1 MSFYITAPNTESSC
15 QLDACYQSCYSLME
29 TVAVLTGLNLVL
41 LSAEHQQLHQG
52 ESLNP
57 LCNLIA
63 RHGPESPIFQKCR
76 AFHRDLVSQA
86 EETGQLTV
94 KDCPLGIKS
103 FALPLR
109 DHQGKVI
116 LYVAGGYF
124 RTSHD
129 IDIPEDVISQLPVT
143 VAEARNLLQEVP
155 VLDQRKFQAVIDKLG
170 DISGIYQSEI
180 RKEEQDRKVLKVVNF
195 ISEVA
200 RQLTGE
206 INLRELL
213 LSIVD
218 KVSSAFDVEKCAIS
232 LLDDSRQ
239 FIEIFAS
246 NNQYADEIFGG
257 RIEPGVGATGI
268 VTSTGETFYS
278 YDSEKDNRLDA
289 DAIRQ
294 WDIKSLLSVPLA
306 IGDRIIGVMHLA
318 SRGRWRMF
326 ASREIEYAEALA
338 SEVSLVVEIARLYN
352 ESQKKALDL
361 TRSRDE
367 IKSYFTKIGTALA
380 TSLDLKELLKLIVE
394 MSVSLT
400 HGDAGS
406 IYLIDNKRLSRYVA
420 VAYDNP
426 RGDEDRQGELTT
438 FTKEHYLED
447 RFDPQEIKSYMGIPL
462 ERKGEIKGLLNIVD
476 RRPREFSP
484 DEVELLSIFAG
495 HAALAIDN
503 AQQFVMEQKKARE
516 ATALY
521 QAAKSI
527 GESVDLEEVLDRSA
541 RQLTDVVGIDRCII
555 LLLDYKKLDLY
566 TASELG
572 LSEEQREFFSFFR
585 IPIDEIDDHLWEKL
599 VAGRPVNLPC
609 ASSSCPAMERFFK
622 ALPSSSCLMVPLF
635 TKNQL
640 IGIIY
645 LDDSRMAHTFTDSQV
660 RLVMT
665 LALQIASA
673 IQRAT
678 LMEQMENNLDQ
689 LKALHQ
695 VSTAVTGT
703 LSLPRVFDLVVSKA
717 SSLIGAQAT
726 SMLSYEEPRQDYEM
740 QASQGLKGLLA
751 EESFHKLISNRAAK
765 RRRYMAHYISREV
778 EGEDPQVYQTL
789 KSSGMGGYVSVPL
802 ITRKKVVGVLNCFC
816 GEGDKFDSQEIRLLR
831 SFANQAAIAIE
842 NARFYAIIKN
852 KVRELATVF
861 EVGKSI
867 TSTLQLDRVIDEIT
881 SSVAKVMD
889 GDAVSIMM
897 LDEEHQELTI
907 IKTLGLGKY
916 HQGETIR
923 VGSGIAGIAAKL
935 GRPMVLHDEP
945 GSSSPYKFPE
955 QVKRDGLRTLLSVPL
970 KVRDK
975 VVGLV
980 NIYKKSI
987 YRFSPQEVN
996 LLSTIANQ
1004 AAVAIENARLYKEQ
1018 YNIAQIIQRNLM
1030 PSRDITFPGTDIGN
1044 IYIPSQILSGDYFEV
1059 INLGERHFALVI
1071 ADVSGKGTEAAIYN
1085 ARGKYII
1092 RSYAL
1097 AGYSPGHILTLL
1109 NQLMEEETATDKF
1122 ISLLYI
1128 DVDLDSMQIT
1138 YSSAGHEP
1146 LIIWDDSEKEVLTL
1160 PDSNLP
1166 IGVFPDTV
1174 YEEKVEKIE
1183 RGDILVLY
1191 TDGVTEGRSREGEFF
1206 GIDRVMEFIRENFHL
1221 SAQGI
1226 ANKLLT
1232 RVQKFTRRR
1241 ITDDF
1246 SLLVVRV

>member
-1 MSFYITAPNTESSC
+1 MSVYFPVPKKESNC
-15 QLDACYQSCYSLME
+15 QLGACYQSCYSLME
-29 TVAVLTGLNLVL
+29 TVAVLTGITLGLFSADQGQL
-41 LSAEHQQLHQG
+41 YSAEN
-52 ESLNP
+52 LNP
-57 LCNLIA
+57 FCSMLYNKN
-63 RHGPESPIFQKCR
+63 PESPLIKKCM
-76 AFHRDLVSQA
+76 AFHKNLFTAAQKTKKMQVS
-86 EETGQLTV
+86 
-94 KDCPLGIKS
+94 DCPFGIRS
-103 FALPLR
+103 FVLPLL
-109 DHQGKVI
+109 DESGEII
-116 LYVAGGYF
+116 LYVVGSNF
-124 RTSHD
+124 REDHD
-129 IDIPEDVISQLPVT
+129 VT
-143 VAEARNLLQEVP
+143 VDEETAGEAGVTPLEAVRMISNAP
-155 VLDQRKFQAVIDKLG
+155 VIKGKKFQAIIGKLS
-170 DISGIYQSEI
+170 DLAGIYLDEV
-180 RKEEQDRKVLKVVNF
+180 RKEEQDRKVLRVVNF

-206 INLRELL
+206 ISLKELL

-218 KVSSAFDVEKCAIS
+218 KVSKAFDVEKCAIS
-232 LLDDSRQ
+232 LLDESRQ

-246 NNQYADEIFGG
+246 NNEFADEIFGG
-257 RIEPGVGATGI
+257 RVEPGVGATGI

-278 YDSEKDNRLDA
+278 YDAEKDSRLTA
-289 DAIRQ
+289 ASIRQ
-294 WDIKSLLSVPLA
+294 WDIKSLLSVPLKL
-306 IGDRIIGVMHLA
+306 GVRIIGVMHLA
-318 SRGRWRMF
+318 TRGKWRMF
-326 ASREIEYAEALA
+326 PKREMEYAEALA

-352 ESQKKALDL
+352 ESQKKAVDL

-367 IKSYFTKIGTALA
+367 IKSYFTKIGSALA
-380 TSLDLKELLKLIVE
+380 TSLDLKQLLKLIVE

-406 IYLIDNKRLSRYVA
+406 IYLIEDKRLTRYVA
-420 VAYDNP
+420 VAYEDHA
-426 RGDEDRQGELTT
+426 DEGRKEAELSAFTT
-438 FTKEHYLED
+438 EHYLED
-447 RFDPQEIKSYMGIPL
+447 RFDPMEIKSYLGIPL
-462 ERKGEIKGLLNIVD
+462 ERKGEVKGLLNIVD

-484 DEVELLSIFAG
+484 EEVELLSIFAG

-503 AQQFVMEQKKARE
+503 AQLFVMEQKKARE

-527 GESVDLEEVLDRSA
+527 GESVNLEAVLDRSVK
-541 RQLTDVVGIDRCII
+541 QLTQVMGVDRCLIM
-555 LLLDYKKLDLY
+555 LLDYKKLELY
-566 TASELG
+566 TASQMG

-585 IPIDEIDDHLWEKL
+585 VPIDEINDDLWESL
-599 VAGRPVNLPC
+599 VAGKPVSLPC
-609 ASSSCPAMERFFK
+609 APNDCPAMERFLK
-622 ALPSSSCLMVPLF
+622 ALPSSSCLLVPLF

-645 LDDSRMAHTFTDSQV
+645 LDDSRLAHNFSDSQV

-665 LALQIASA
+665 LALQIAAA

-678 LMEQMENNLDQ
+678 LVEQMESNLDQ

-717 SSLIGAQAT
+717 SSLIGAPAT
-726 SMLSYEEPRQDYEM
+726 SMLSYEEPVRDYEM
-740 QASQGLKGLLA
+740 RASQGLVGQLA
-751 EESFHKLISNRAAK
+751 DESFQKLISARAAK
-765 RRRYMAHYISREV
+765 RKRYLTYYISSEI
-778 EGEDPQVYQTL
+778 EGEDTLTYNAL
-789 KSSGMGGYVSVPL
+789 KSSGMGGYISIPL

-816 GEGDKFDSQEIRLLR
+816 KEGDKFDSQEIRLLR

-842 NARFYAIIKN
+842 NAKLYAIIKN

-867 TSTLQLDRVIDEIT
+867 TSSLQLDKVLDEIT
-881 SSVAKVMD
+881 SSVAKVMN
-889 GDAVSIMM
+889 GDAISIMM
-897 LDEEHQELTI
+897 LDDERQELTI

-916 HQGETIR
+916 HQGESIR
-923 VGSGIAGIAAKL
+923 VGAGIAGIAAKL

-945 GSSSPYKFPE
+945 ESPSPYKFPE

-970 KVRDK
+970 MVREK

-980 NIYKKSI
+980 NVYKKPVFQ
-987 YRFSPQEVN
+987 FSPQEIN

-1030 PSRDITFPGTDIGN
+1030 PSREITFPGTDIGYV
-1044 IYIPSQILSGDYFEV
+1044 YIPSQILSGDYFEV
-1059 INLGERHFALVI
+1059 ISLGERHFALVI

-1092 RSYAL
+1092 RSYAS

-1122 ISLLYI
+1122 VSLLYV
-1128 DVDLDSMQIT
+1128 DVDLDSLQIT

-1146 LIIWDDSEKEVLTL
+1146 LIIWDDSEKDAVLL
-1160 PDSNLP
+1160 SDSNLP

-1174 YEEKVEKIE
+1174 YEEKVHKIE
-1183 RGDILVLY
+1183 TGDVLVLY
-1191 TDGVTEGRSREGEFF
+1191 TDGVTEGRSREGDFF
-1206 GIDRVMEFIRENFHL
+1206 GIERVVDIIRENFHL
-1221 SAQGI
+1221 SSQGV

-1232 RVQKFTRRR
+1232 KVKKFTRRR